1 MNCPKCEGR
10 QLTPIQIAGT
20 EVDRCEHCGG
30 AWFDA
35 RELGALL
42 HEERKNLKPLAGGTG
57 RGHDARR
64 GKCPRDGRELLR
76 VYSARDRVT
85 VLDTCPDCGGIW
97 LDAGEFDA
105 LRRNPGTAD

>member
-10 QLTPIQIAGT
+10 ELIPIRVADS
-20 EVDRCEHCGG
+20 EVDRCQNCGG

-35 RELGALL
+35 RELSALL
-42 HEERKNLKPLAGGTG
+42 HEEPSSLKPLSGGKE
-57 RGHDARR
+57 RGFDARR
-64 GKCPRDGRELLR
+64 GKCPRDGQELLR

-105 LRRNPGTAD
+105 LRRNLDAG